1 MILSSK
7 SLGLVLASGSLL
19 LGSQAFAPTNTC
31 KLNTFEGTRQST
43 IQQWM
48 AGGEGGESEWVKALL
63 ESTAPV
69 PGAFEDEMKMKGL
82 LGKKTDSNP
91 KLTANAKLIQW
102 LSEEGDVYLSEES
115 TWGEAPHP
123 MAISTETKDEI
134 TNESSGRGL
143 LARRDINDGDNL
155 FKIPFKLCMSKASA
169 RKALGKD
176 VLPREINEYLAVA
189 CQLIHERYV
198 LGDKS
203 YWKPY
208 IDVLPETEE
217 VNPTFT
223 WSDED
228 LSFLNG
234 SPVIAATK
242 SLQMKLKREF
252 DDLLGGEDGLCNKY
266 PDRFP
271 KEHFTYENWIWAFT
285 MLFSRAI
292 RLRSLQQGET
302 LAMVPYADLINHS
315 PFSQAYIDA
324 REGGDWLFS
333 SGEEEVI
340 LYADRGYRRMEQ
352 IYISYGQKSN
362 AELLLLYGFAV
373 ERNPYNSV
381 DVTVAIAPLTES
393 FVKELNDDS
402 IPVDPLAE
410 EKAAFLEEV
419 GRDSLVDFPCY
430 ADRYPVELLEFLRLM
445 QMTPEDTRGRA
456 LKEFDYA
463 RTISMANEAAV
474 LTSVIEAV
482 NRQLEKYPNTEE
494 EDAAL
499 IKDKGMFRL
508 LTYNQ
513 RMAIRHRRNEKRL
526 LKRTIAALENQM
538 RKSGLDEVDL
548 SRAEGSTL
556 GQLLPGDERRYGMKQ
571 KTALEDRL
579 DKLGLPVDIR

>member
-1 MILSSK
+1 MLPKTTSF
-7 SLGLVLASGSLL
+7 SLL
-19 LGSQAFAPTNTC
+19 LASLLSGSEAFAPTSAHTNSKAAQRTQQ
-31 KLNTFEGTRQST
+31 TQQS
-43 IQQWM
+43 M

-82 LGKKTDSNP
+82 LGKKTDANP
-91 KLTANAKLIQW
+91 KLTANARLVSW

-155 FKIPFKLCMSKASA
+155 LKIPIKLCMTKASA

-189 CQLIHERYV
+189 CQLIHERCV
-198 LGDKS
+198 LGEES

-223 WSDED
+223 WNDDD

-242 SLQMKLKREF
+242 SLQMKLEREYEA
-252 DDLLGGEDGLCNKY
+252 LLGGEDGLCNKY

-292 RLRSLQQGET
+292 RLRSLKEGET

-410 EKAAFLEEV
+410 EKAEFLESV
-419 GRDSLVDFPCY
+419 GRESLVDFPCY

-445 QMTPEDTRGRA
+445 QMTPDDTRGRP

-482 NRQLEKYPNTEE
+482 SRQLEKYPNTEE
-494 EDAAL
+494 DDALL
-499 IKDKGMFRL
+499 IKDKGMFRML
-508 LTYNQ
+508 SYNQ

-526 LKRTIAALENQM
+526 LKRTIAALENQI
-538 RKSGLDEVDL
+538 RKSGLDEIDL

-556 GQLLPGDERRYGMKQ
+556 GQLLPGEERRYGMKQ

-579 DKLGLPVDIR
+579 DKMGLPVDIR